1 MAKPYYAHKKDGRVQ
16 TIAEHAA
23 GTAEFASSFAGVFG
37 YAALGTL
44 LGKYHDTG
52 KYGDGFQARLDGSGE
67 SYEHSSAGM
76 KIFVDCLQYRKTND
90 EREREINRARQA
102 AAILLAYAVAGHHAG
117 LPDYGSPASTE
128 NDATIMGKLRRL
140 QGKPCDW
147 MAYRE
152 ELGEVPEIP
161 PLDGAIVPDTP
172 KNMPDNGWFAY
183 QFLGRMLFSALV
195 DADYL
200 DTERFMS
207 DGAVRRETGDPFTV
221 LFARFDAY
229 MARFS
234 GKTGKLNENRQ
245 RILRACIAAAEGE
258 TGLYRLTVPT
268 GGGKTLSSMA
278 FALRHLQKHS
288 LRRIIY
294 VIPYVSIIRQTV
306 REFERIF
313 GKENVLGHYA
323 TADFWEKERA
333 RQEIPTAE
341 ELAAENWDKPI
352 IVTTN
357 VQFFESLYAN
367 KTSRCRKIHNI
378 ANSVLLFDEA
388 QMLPVPLL
396 KPCIR
401 AVSELTTRYGCT
413 AVLCT
418 ATQPAL
424 DGLFGENAVL
434 REICPD
440 TAAMYAD
447 FRRVRYEWC
456 GKVSDDAMLERLR
469 DTDAALCVLNTKR
482 TTRKYFEAM
491 HSPGEDDGVYH
502 LSTYMTPRHLEKT
515 IEKIKARLQAIREGR
530 IQGRC
535 LVFSTSLI
543 EAGVDIDF
551 PTVYREIA
559 GLDSIIQAGGRCN
572 REGKRAI
579 EDSVV
584 YVFEREKIPRGLEE
598 VCGWVQ
604 QELES
609 CPDISDPAVITR
621 YFRRLYGMTNVR
633 ERVDR
638 LDKNEIL
645 PLIGHRDAAVS
656 GNFIPYREI
665 AARFRYIDKQDQK
678 LILVP
683 NEENR
688 AQCDMLRKGMIN
700 RKLLRTLAKDMVSLY
715 TWEYEE
721 LRDRGVLTAVNDG
734 IAILEDDSR
743 APRNYNPDCGIV
755 VHGDAEALIL

>member
-1 MAKPYYAHKKDGRVQ
+1 MEKTYYAHTSEDGRFQ
-16 TIAEHAA
+16 TILEHASDAAKRAAENAAAFGCAEIGRIA
-23 GTAEFASSFAGVFG
+23 GMF
-37 YAALGTL
+37 
-44 LGKYHDTG
+44 HDVG
-52 KYGDGFQARLDGSGE
+52 KYGDGFQTRLYGSGE
-67 SYEHSSAGM
+67 PYEHSAVGM
-76 KIFVDCLQYRKTND
+76 RLFLDEMQKTNV
-90 EREREINRARQA
+90 RARKFT
-102 AAILLAYAVAGHHAG
+102 AILLAYIVAGHHTG
-117 LPDYGSPASTE
+117 LPDYGSNASTE
-128 NDATIMGKLRRL
+128 NDATISAKAKRL
-140 QGKPCDW
+140 QSRPDDW
-147 MAYRE
+147 GAYKE

-161 PLDGAIVPDTP
+161 PLEATFIPAGNDWTR
-172 KNMPDNGWFAY
+172 NGWYSY
-183 QFLGRMLFSALV
+183 QFLGRMLFSSLV
-195 DADYL
+195 DADFL
-200 DTERFMS
+200 DTEKFMS
-207 DGAVRRETGDPFTV
+207 NGVIDRDTGEPFPV
-221 LFARFDAY
+221 LMDRFDAY
-229 MARFS
+229 MTKFA
-234 GKTGKLNENRQ
+234 GKKGKLNENRQ
-245 RILRACIAAAEGE
+245 KILQACKDAAVGE
-258 TGLYRLTVPT
+258 KGLYRLTVPT

-278 FALRHLQKHS
+278 FALRHLLEHG

-306 REFERIF
+306 KEFEAVF
-313 GKENVLGHYA
+313 GKDNVLGHYA
-323 TADFWEKERA
+323 TADFWEKPRER
-333 RQEIPTAE
+333 EDIPTGD

-378 ANSVLLFDEA
+378 ANSVILFDEA

-401 AVSELTTRYGCT
+401 AVSELMTHYGCT

-434 REICPD
+434 REICSD

-482 TTRKYFEAM
+482 TTREYFEAM
-491 HSPGEDDGVYH
+491 HTPGQNDGVYH
-502 LSTYMTPRHLEKT
+502 LSTYMTPRHLERT

-535 LVFSTSLI
+535 LVLSTSLI

-572 REGKRAI
+572 REGKRPI

-598 VCGWVQ
+598 VCGWVR
-604 QELES
+604 QELEN
-609 CPDISDPAVITR
+609 CPDISAPAVITR

-633 ERVDR
+633 EKVDR
-638 LDKNEIL
+638 LDQNEIL
-645 PLIGHRDAAVS
+645 PLIGHRDVAVS

-683 NEENR
+683 NEENQ

-700 RKLLRTLAKDMVSLY
+700 RKLLRTLAKDMVALY
-715 TWEYEE
+715 TREYEE
-721 LRDRGVLTAVNDG
+721 LQDRGVLTAVNDG
-734 IAILEDDSR
+734 IAILEDDPR
-743 APRNYNPDCGIV
+743 APRSYNLDCGIV
-755 VHGDAEALIL
+755 VRGDAEVLIF

>member
-1 MAKPYYAHKKDGRVQ
+1 MGKKYYAHKSDDERFQ
-16 TIAEHAA
+16 TILEHAR
-23 GTAEFASSFAGVFG
+23 GTAKRAGK
-37 YAALGTL
+37 YAAAFGCSKV
-44 LGKYHDTG
+44 GWIAGMYHDTG
-52 KYGDGFQARLDGSGE
+52 KYGDGFQARLNGSGE
-67 SYEHSSAGM
+67 PYEHSSAGM
-76 KIFVDCLQYRKTND
+76 SLFLHATKKTNVH
-90 EREREINRARQA
+90 AQKKFMA
-102 AAILLAYAVAGHHAG
+102 LLLAYIVAGHHTG
-117 LPDYGSPASTE
+117 LPDYGSSASTE
-128 NDATIMGKLRRL
+128 NDPTIMGKLKRL
-140 QGKPCDW
+140 RNRPNDW
-147 MAYRE
+147 DAYKE

-161 PLDGAIVPDTP
+161 TLEKAFMPTP
-172 KNMPDNGWFAY
+172 KNDWMHNGWYSY
-183 QFLGRMLFSALV
+183 QFLGRMLFSSLV
-195 DADYL
+195 DADFL
-200 DTERFMS
+200 DTEEFMS
-207 DGAVRRETGDPFTV
+207 NGVIERDAGEPFTV
-221 LFARFDAY
+221 LMKQFDEYMTKFAD
-229 MARFS
+229 
-234 GKTGKLNENRQ
+234 KKGKLNENRQ
-245 RILRACIAAAEGE
+245 KILQACKDAAVGE
-258 TGLYRLTVPT
+258 QGLYRLTVPT

-278 FALRHLQKHS
+278 FALRHLREHG

-306 REFERIF
+306 REFETIF

-323 TADFWEKERA
+323 TADFWEKPRER
-333 RQEIPTAE
+333 EDIPTSD
-341 ELAAENWDKPI
+341 ELATENWDKPI

-401 AVSELTTRYGCT
+401 AVSELTTHYGCT

-424 DGLFGENAVL
+424 DGLFAENAVL

-456 GKVSDDAMLERLR
+456 GKLSDDAMFERLR
-469 DTDAALCVLNTKR
+469 NTDAALCVLNTKR
-482 TTRKYFEAM
+482 TTREYFEAM
-491 HSPGEDDGVYH
+491 HTPGEDDGVYH
-502 LSTYMTPRHLEKT
+502 LSTYMTPRRIGET
-515 IEKIKARLQAIREGR
+515 IEKIKARLQAIRDGKIE
-530 IQGRC
+530 GRC

-559 GLDSIIQAGGRCN
+559 GFDSIIQAGGRCN
-572 REGKRAI
+572 REGRQPL

-584 YVFEREKIPRGLEE
+584 YVFEREKIPRGMEE
-598 VCGWVQ
+598 VCDWVRRKM
-604 QELES
+604 EK
-609 CPDISDPAVITR
+609 CPDISAPAVITE
-621 YFRRLYGMTNVR
+621 YFSYLYGMTNVR
-633 ERVDR
+633 EKVDR

-645 PLIGHRDAAVS
+645 PLIGHRDEAVS
-656 GNFIPYREI
+656 GDFIPYREI

-678 LILVP
+678 LILIP

-688 AQCDMLRKGMIN
+688 EMCDKLREGVIN

-721 LRDRGVLTAVNDG
+721 LRNSAVLTELTDG
-734 IAILEDDSR
+734 IAILEDDPH
-743 APRNYNPDCGIV
+743 APRSYDQDCGIIL
-755 VHGDAEALIL
+755 HGNAEALIY

>member
-1 MAKPYYAHKKDGRVQ
+1 MVEKYYAHKSKDGRFQ
-16 TIAEHAA
+16 TILEHAT
-23 GTAEFASSFAGVFG
+23 GTAKRASENAAIFG
-37 YAALGTL
+37 YPEVARIAGNYHDP
-44 LGKYHDTG
+44 GKYSAR
-52 KYGDGFQARLDGSGE
+52 FQARLNGSGE
-67 SYEHSSAGM
+67 PYEHSSAGM
-76 KIFVDCLQYRKTND
+76 YLIYDAAQKTNVPA
-90 EREREINRARQA
+90 RRAT
-102 AAILLAYAVAGHHAG
+102 AILLEYIIAGHHAG
-117 LPDYGSPASTE
+117 LADYGSNASTE
-128 NDATIMGKLRRL
+128 DDATIVAKIKRVQNG
-140 QGKPCDW
+140 PHDW
-147 MAYRE
+147 DAYKE

-161 PLDGAIVPDTP
+161 PLEAEFVPTTRNDWT
-172 KNMPDNGWFAY
+172 NNGWYSY
-183 QFLGRMLFSALV
+183 QFLGRMLFSSLV
-195 DADYL
+195 DADFL
-200 DTERFMS
+200 DTEEFMS
-207 DGAVRRETGDPFTV
+207 NGEVERDTGEPFTV
-221 LFARFDAY
+221 LTERFDAY
-229 MARFS
+229 MTKFAN
-234 GKTGKLNENRQ
+234 KKGKLNENRQ
-245 RILRACIAAAEGE
+245 KILQACKDSAAGE
-258 TGLYRLTVPT
+258 QGLYRLTVPT

-278 FALRHLQKHS
+278 FALRHLREHG

-306 REFERIF
+306 KEFEDIF

-323 TADFWEKERA
+323 TADFWEKPRERE
-333 RQEIPTAE
+333 EIPSDE

-378 ANSVLLFDEA
+378 ANSVILFDEA

-401 AVSELTTRYGCT
+401 AISELTTHYGCT

-456 GKVSDDAMLERLR
+456 GKPGDDVILERLR
-469 DTDAALCVLNTKR
+469 ETDVALCVLNTKR
-482 TTRKYFEAM
+482 TTREYFNAM
-491 HSPGEDDGVYH
+491 HKQGEDDGVYH

-515 IEKIKARLQAIREGR
+515 IEKIKARLRAIREGSEN
-530 IQGRC
+530 GRC

-572 REGKRAI
+572 REGRLAP
-579 EDSVV
+579 EDSAV
-584 YVFEREKIPRGLEE
+584 YVFERETIPRGMDE
-598 VCGWVQ
+598 VCGWVR
-604 QELES
+604 QELET
-609 CPDISDPAVITR
+609 CTDISAPEVITR

-633 ERVDR
+633 EKVDR

-645 PLIGHRDAAVS
+645 PLIGHKNNAVS
-656 GNFIPYREI
+656 GKFIPYREI
-665 AARFRYIDKQDQK
+665 AERFRYIDKQDQK
-678 LILVP
+678 LILIP

-688 AQCDMLRKGMIN
+688 EMCDKLRNGEIN
-700 RKLLRTLAKDMVSLY
+700 RKLLRALAKDMVSLY

-721 LRDRGVLTAVNDG
+721 LRDRGVLTVLNDG
-734 IAILEDDSR
+734 IAILEDDPH
-743 APRNYNPDCGIV
+743 APRNYDPDCGIIL
-755 VHGDAEALIL
+755 HGNAEALIY